1 MYIGNI
7 HWKHCSLETSF
18 LFGNMDR
25 ILETQIGYWKHIKA
39 FGNKICT
46 LETYVL
52 YWKHRLVYWK
62 QCIWKHE
69 NDTEYQTRRIES
81 LKADGPKNQ
90 TLGPK
95 IVL

>member
-18 LFGNMDR
+18 SFGNMDR

-39 FGNKICT
+39 FGNKICI
-46 LETYVL
+46 LEIYIL

-62 QCIWKHE
+62 HCIWKHE
-69 NDTEYQTRRIES
+69 NDTEY
-81 LKADGPKNQ
+81 
-90 TLGPK
+90 
-95 IVL
+95 